1 MKTLLNEIW
10 VHIFTFLNPLQL
22 VSTIAPVCKLFYE
35 LSSEEQIWKQFVG
48 NDAWVT
54 SQIEKYNNKQRLDKT
69 KIIIG
74 KSKRFSKKLYYNWLS
89 TEISTLLRTSPHVRD
104 AVNNLSWLMP
114 RPLKISFLEPD
125 DSLDNILTSSK
136 IPSANMVDFNFN
148 VDGET
153 VAVRIRSVYL
163 YESRSDTFYDIDY
176 AAKTSDAIVFFRSSW
191 ESESGAVL
199 GALEIKPEIYIVV
212 ITELDKQNPVLENLK
227 KQHGHPIN
235 IDFFKPNE
243 SENVL
248 QDIVTHLRREFKVR
262 YPRFSP
268 TKTELCEI
276 LTRNGCD
283 ISKKI
288 FH

>member
-10 VHIFTFLNPLQL
+10 VHVFTFLNPLQL
-22 VSTIAPVCKLFYE
+22 VSTVAPVCKLFYE

-54 SQIEKYNNKQRLDKT
+54 SQIEKYNNKQSLDKT

-125 DSLDNILTSSK
+125 DSLDNILASSK
-136 IPSANMVDFNFN
+136 IPSKNMVDFNFN
-148 VDGET
+148 VDGEI
-153 VAVRIRSVYL
+153 VAVRIRSVYI

-227 KQHGHPIN
+227 RQHGHPIN
-235 IDFFKPNE
+235 IDFFKPNG